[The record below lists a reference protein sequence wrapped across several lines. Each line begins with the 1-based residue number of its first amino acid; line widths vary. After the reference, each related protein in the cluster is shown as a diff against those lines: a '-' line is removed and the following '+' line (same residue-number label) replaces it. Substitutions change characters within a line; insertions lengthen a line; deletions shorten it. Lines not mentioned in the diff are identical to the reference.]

1 VDLRLGLSQASAAA
15 QARAVCIAATET
27 HTTHSVRHRPTH
39 MSLAIRM
46 ALVPGGR
53 VGARGQRGGAERWL
67 RMGLRLGGAAR
78 GGAGTVVSNR
88 TGQTLKILVGITAV
102 QTLAAKET
110 HLLFLLLLQV
120 DAVQRW

>member
-1 VDLRLGLSQASAAA
+1 
-15 QARAVCIAATET
+15 
-27 HTTHSVRHRPTH
+27 
-39 MSLAIRM
+39 
-46 ALVPGGR
+46 
-53 VGARGQRGGAERWL
+53 
-67 RMGLRLGGAAR
+67 MGLRLGGAAR